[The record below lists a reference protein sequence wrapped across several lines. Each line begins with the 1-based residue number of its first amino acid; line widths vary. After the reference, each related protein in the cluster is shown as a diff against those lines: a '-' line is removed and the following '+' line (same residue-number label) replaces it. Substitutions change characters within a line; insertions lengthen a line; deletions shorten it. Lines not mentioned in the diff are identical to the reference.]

1 AVALLDSRD
10 SDLDALVLV
19 REVFGGD
26 LLGVDGQRG
35 IDRIDLVLVIGR
47 LDAHGVGQGLRGHAG
62 PLHLEGHVLLG
73 SDDLSVLVRLQG
85 QVRARTRGRRG
96 ACREVAAADGDLV
109 ALLEV
114 GDSDSETVLGEVFG
128 LDGLSRELQ
137 RSVELLGLVAVVTL
151 VVIRGGRG
159 GLGLGL
165 LRLLVLLLIGGL
177 VLGGFVLGRLLL
189 GGLLLRCLVSGL
201 LLGLR
206 LLLLGFLLRRL
217 LRSFLLSGS
226 LLLGLLLG
234 FGLFLLGLLSLR
246 LLGLR
251 LGGVG
256 RLGGRGFR
264 SGDRAGHES
273 GECEGDCRCEDDLL
287 HWSAF
292 TLCRGGVMLA
302 LILGSVNFPN
312 YFCTFCSGL
321 TAVTFRRISVT
332 VP

>member
-1 AVALLDSRD
+1 
-10 SDLDALVLV
+10 
-19 REVFGGD
+19 
-26 LLGVDGQRG
+26 
-35 IDRIDLVLVIGR
+35 
-47 LDAHGVGQGLRGHAG
+47 HGVGQGLRGHAG
-62 PLHLEGHVLLG
+62 ALHLEGHTLLG
-73 SDDLSVLVRLQG
+73 RDVLCVLVRLQG
-85 QVRARTRGRRG
+85 QGRTRTRGRRG
-96 ACREVAAADGDLV
+96 VCREVAAADGDLV

-137 RSVELLGLVAVVTL
+137 RSIELLGLVAVVTL
-151 VVIRGGRG
+151 VVILGGRG
-159 GLGLGL
+159 RLGIDL

-189 GGLLLRCLVSGL
+189 GSLFLRCLVSGL
-201 LLGLR
+201 LLSLR

-217 LRSFLLSGS
+217 FRSFLLSGG
-226 LLLGLLLG
+226 LLLGL
-234 FGLFLLGLLSLR
+234 LLGLLSLR

-256 RLGGRGFR
+256 RLCGRGFR
-264 SGDRAGHES
+264 SGDRAGDET

-321 TAVTFRRISVT
+321 VAVT
-332 VP
+332 

>member
-1 AVALLDSRD
+1 
-10 SDLDALVLV
+10 
-19 REVFGGD
+19 
-26 LLGVDGQRG
+26 G

-62 PLHLEGHVLLG
+62 PLHLEGHTLLG
-73 SDDLSVLVRLQG
+73 GDVLCVLVRLQG
-85 QVRARTRGRRG
+85 QGRTRTRGRRG
-96 ACREVAAADGDLV
+96 VCREVAAVDGDLV

-137 RSVELLGLVAVVTL
+137 RSIELLGLVAVVAL
-151 VVIRGGRG
+151 VVILGGRG
-159 GLGLGL
+159 GLGIDL

-177 VLGGFVLGRLLL
+177 VLGGFVLGSLF
-189 GGLLLRCLVSGL
+189 LRCLVSGL
-201 LLGLR
+201 LLSLR

-217 LRSFLLSGS
+217 FRSFLLSGG

-251 LGGVG
+251 LGGIG

-264 SGDRAGHES
+264 SGDRAGDES

-292 TLCRGGVMLA
+292 TLCRGGV
-302 LILGSVNFPN
+302 
-312 YFCTFCSGL
+312 
-321 TAVTFRRISVT
+321 
-332 VP
+332 